1 MLPMTLTT
9 PLPADETGRLDRL
22 HALGVLDTPA
32 EPLFDALVAAAAAAT
47 GTPISLVSLIDR
59 DRQWFKANS
68 GLPEATET
76 PREVAFCAH
85 AILGDD
91 LLEVPD
97 ACQDPR
103 FAQNPLVQGRP
114 DIRFYA
120 GAPIRLSDG
129 HTMGTLCVIDRQ
141 PRWLDERQR
150 STLRHLAAAAA
161 RALEMRVVAQGA
173 ERALQSEAALLRR
186 QAEDQARLQETLQA
200 TGAGTWRWAAD
211 SGELHLDERAQGLLG
226 LGDAGQPFTMA
237 QWLMQLHPDDQTAT
251 HLALAEHLQ
260 GQRESFAVEHRV
272 LAADGRSR
280 WLAAHG
286 QCVTRPGLAAGPAA
300 RQVLGTLLDIS
311 ARKQAELALAASEQ
325 RAQALYQT
333 APVMLHS
340 ADPQGHLLAVSDHWL
355 ARLGYSREEVL
366 GRLAT
371 EFFAAES
378 GRRAWSQEIPAFLAT
393 GRCERVPYEMV
404 CKSGEV
410 IEVELSAV
418 LERDALGRPLHTTT
432 VIEDVTAR
440 HRAERALRDSEALL
454 NRTGRVADVGG
465 WEIDLEGGALL
476 WSHQTYELHGQ
487 DPHVEPDLERAM
499 ACYPPEARARLET
512 ALGHTL
518 AGGPALDMVL
528 PFQAPNTPMR
538 WVHVVG
544 QLQAA
549 SGGHQRLVGAIQDVT
564 AHREAER
571 ALAESHELMRVTLRS
586 IGDAVITTDLQ
597 GRVQWFNPAAERMTG
612 WLTQEAQGKPLAQVF
627 HILDEDSRQI
637 GPNPVTECLA
647 QRRMVSLAQHTVLVS
662 RDGSERAIEDSAA
675 PILNADGE
683 LVGAVLVF
691 HDVTEQRALSREMT
705 RRARHDALTGLLNRA
720 EFEHRL
726 QRLLEKVA
734 DEGGQH
740 GLMFIDLDQFKL
752 VNDACGH
759 TAGDRLLRQMA
770 ELLGDAVRTR
780 DTVARL
786 GGDEFAV
793 LLEHCPAADAE
804 QVGQK
809 ICDRLDEFR
818 FVHDDRRFRL
828 GASIGLVPVDGR
840 WRDMASL
847 MQAADLAC
855 LAAKEAGRNRVHVW
869 FETDQALQR
878 RGFESQWAARLQQA
892 LEEDQFLL
900 YGQRIAPLQA
910 GAERGLHCELLL
922 RLPDGAGGVIAPG
935 AFMPA
940 AERFHLATQIDR
952 WVLRHAID
960 WLQADPQAL
969 ASLGTLAINLSGQ
982 SVGDRAFHRFAVDLL
997 AQAPQ
1002 VQRKLCFEI
1011 TETVAITRLADAAT
1025 FIDQVRALGVRVALD
1040 DFGAGASS
1048 FGYLKSLPVDLLKID
1063 GQFVRNM
1070 VADPLDGAAVRC
1082 FCEVAAVMGLQTVAE
1097 CVENAEVLA
1106 ALRGVGVHLA
1116 QGYHLHR
1123 PEPLAHLLARGA
1135 LSVPA

>member
-1 MLPMTLTT
+1 MTATRL
-9 PLPADETGRLDRL
+9 LPAEEAARLRRLDS
-22 HALGVLDTPA
+22 LGVLDTPA

-47 GTPISLVSLIDR
+47 GTPISLVSLIDQN
-59 DRQWFKANS
+59 RQWFKANT
-68 GLPEATET
+68 GLPEATQT

-85 AILGDD
+85 AILGTEVM
-91 LLEVPD
+91 EVPD
-97 ACQDPR
+97 ARLDAR
-103 FAQNPLVQGRP
+103 FADNPLVQGAP

-129 HTMGTLCVIDRQ
+129 HNMGTLCVIDRQ
-141 PRWLDERQR
+141 PRQLDERQR
-150 STLRHLAAAAA
+150 ETLRHLAAAAA
-161 RALEMRVVAQGA
+161 QALEMRVQARQA
-173 ERALQSEAALLRR
+173 ERALQAEAALLRS
-186 QAEDQARLQETLQA
+186 QADDRARLHATLEA
-200 TGAGTWRWAAD
+200 TGAGTWQWHVD
-211 SGELHLDERAQGLLG
+211 SGVLQLDERARVLLG
-226 LGDAGQPFTMA
+226 LAAAGPHTMA
-237 QWLMQLHPDDQTAT
+237 QWLMQLHPDDQTPS

-260 GQRESFAVEHRV
+260 GQRPAFEVAHRV
-272 LAADGRSR
+272 LAADGSTR
-280 WLAAHG
+280 WLLAHG
-286 QCVTRPGLAAGPAA
+286 QCTAASGPAGA
-300 RQVLGTLLDIS
+300 RQMLGTLLDIS
-311 ARKQAELALAASEQ
+311 ARKQAELALAASEA
-325 RAQALYQT
+325 RAQALYQN

-340 ADPQGHLLAVSDHWL
+340 VDAQGHLLAVSDHWL
-355 ARLGYSREEVL
+355 ARLGYSRAEVL
-366 GRLAT
+366 GRLIT
-371 EFFAAES
+371 DFFAAES
-378 GRRAWSQEIPAFLAT
+378 GRRAWAQEIPALLASGQCT
-393 GRCERVPYEMV
+393 RVPYEMV

-454 NRTGRVADVGG
+454 NRTGRVAAVGG
-465 WEIDLEGGALL
+465 WEIDLAGGGLL
-476 WSHQTYELHGQ
+476 WSTQTYAMHGQ
-487 DPHVEPDLERAM
+487 PAGSEPDLEAAM

-528 PFQAPNTPMR
+528 PFQAPGGPAC

-544 QLQAA
+544 QLENRAA
-549 SGGHQRLVGAIQDVT
+549 GGKRLVGAMQDVT
-564 AHREAER
+564 VQRAAEQ

-586 IGDAVITTDLQ
+586 IGDAVITTDVQ

-612 WLTQEAQGKPLAQVF
+612 WLTQEARGKPLAQVF
-627 HILDEDSRQI
+627 HIVDEDSRQT

-662 RDGSERAIEDSAA
+662 RDGTERAIEDSAA
-675 PILNADGE
+675 PILNAEGE

-705 RRARHDALTGLLNRA
+705 RRARHDALTGLLNRG

-759 TAGDRLLRQMA
+759 SAGDRLLRQMA

-793 LLEHCPAADAE
+793 LLEHCQAADAE

-818 FVHDDRRFRL
+818 FLHDDRRFRL

-878 RGFESQWAARLQQA
+878 RGSESQWAARLQQA
-892 LEEDQFLL
+892 LEKDQFLL
-900 YGQRIAPLQA
+900 YGQRIDALQA
-910 GAERGLHCELLL
+910 TAATGLHCELLL
-922 RLPDGAGGVIAPG
+922 RLSDGDGGVIAPG

-960 WLQADPQAL
+960 WLQADPAAL
-969 ASLGTLAINLSGQ
+969 ARIGTLAINLSGQ

-997 AQAPQ
+997 TQAPA

-1063 GQFVRNM
+1063 GQFVRDM
-1070 VADPLDGAAVRC
+1070 VTDPLDSAAVRC

-1106 ALRGVGVHLA
+1106 ALRAAGVHLA

-1123 PEPLAHLLARGA
+1123 PEPLAQLLALSA
-1135 LSVPA
+1135 LPAPA